1 MNSRLWVDLYCAMN
15 SRLCVDLY
23 AGIVDY
29 VLTYIVL

>member
-29 VLTYIVL
+29 VLTYIVS